1 MVFSPVNIKYLPSS
15 NNLTKNILQYHVL
28 VPFITHNNAHMI
40 LFLFLFFIFSFRLSF
55 RRRESKKVPKIVNS
69 PAPNLQ
75 IPNGPNSNIS
85 EIGNTLTV
93 DGLATPGPCPPAKFI
108 RATSVKTKTLNPVW
122 HERFRL

>member
-1 MVFSPVNIKYLPSS
+1 MGSLLNQSSKCSNQASWNAFFGLKKINETSVVNIDGQISS
-15 NNLTKNILQYHVL
+15 FVKWHKTQ
-28 VPFITHNNAHMI
+28 
-40 LFLFLFFIFSFRLSF
+40 
-55 RRRESKKVPKIVNS
+55 
-69 PAPNLQ
+69 
-75 IPNGPNSNIS
+75 PNGK

>member
-1 MVFSPVNIKYLPSS
+1 MPGPLPLSMGTRNLLS
-15 NNLTKNILQYHVL
+15 INLTKIYTTIISCTCTCHL
-28 VPFITHNNAHMI
+28 FTHN
-40 LFLFLFFIFSFRLSF
+40 LFYLFSFRLSF

-75 IPNGPNSNIS
+75 IPNGPNSNLSIS

-93 DGLATPGPCPPAKFI
+93 DGLVTHGPCPPAKFI
-108 RATSVKTKTLNPVW
+108 RATSVKSKTLNPVW